1 MLFGGC
7 SSTPEVPPL
16 LTGPFSLVPG
26 FLQNFLKFAA
36 VRVSSGLGFC
46 LLFLGRAV
54 RSEIV
59 RACLLAGLLYPTKC
73 VCGVLDRR
81 GPPLRL

>member
-46 LLFLGRAV
+46 LLFLSALV
-54 RSEIV
+54 F
-59 RACLLAGLLYPTKC
+59 LAGLLYPTKC